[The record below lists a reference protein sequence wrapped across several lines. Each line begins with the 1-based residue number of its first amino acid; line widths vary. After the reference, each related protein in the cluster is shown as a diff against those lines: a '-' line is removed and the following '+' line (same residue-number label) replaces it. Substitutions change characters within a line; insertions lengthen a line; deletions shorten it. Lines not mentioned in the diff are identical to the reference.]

1 MMKTHWFLRYLV
13 PFALLCMTSLV
24 ASSNVDKQPNL
35 VIQQTIDEVLDQ
47 FVMQRDVLAKDK
59 RKLYRLV
66 DELVSPLFDFSHI
79 AKLVLAKSWK
89 SADSDEK
96 TQFEAEFKKL
106 LIVTYATAL
115 FQYTGEEKMVFQ
127 GTKITK
133 RKDRLFAKVDSEIT
147 LGQGN
152 PIPIVYSMIQNR
164 HKQWK
169 IYNLKIG
176 SLNMVLNYR
185 NVIQA
190 SIRSNG
196 LQGTIATIKENN
208 DKVY

>member
-1 MMKTHWFLRYLV
+1 MKKHRFLRYFL
-13 PFALLCMTSLV
+13 PFVLLCTMSLTV
-24 ASSNVDKQPNL
+24 SSNVNKQPDFVL
-35 VIQQTIDEVLDQ
+35 QQTIHEVFDQ
-47 FVMQRDVLAKDK
+47 FVMQRDALEKDK

-66 DELVSPLFDFSHI
+66 DELASPLFDFSHI

-89 SADSDEK
+89 SADADEK
-96 TQFEAEFKKL
+96 KQFETEFKKL

-127 GTKITK
+127 GAKITK
-133 RKDRLFAKVDSEIT
+133 QKDRLFAKVDSEIT

-164 HKQWK
+164 QKQWK

-190 SIRSNG
+190 SIRSSG
-196 LQGTIATIKENN
+196 LQGTIAAIKENN